1 MSVITLTK
9 ESHKN
14 PEKFRIKHQDE
25 VEILG
30 PHRKD
35 RFAINED
42 LPTITTTS
50 KIAILGAGFGGMA
63 SAIKTMQNT
72 MSKILKF
79 LKDMTTL
86 VVLGMPTLTQDVP
99 VIFPLYGIHFRLH

>member
-1 MSVITLTK
+1 M
-9 ESHKN
+9 
-14 PEKFRIKHQDE
+14 
-25 VEILG
+25 EILG

-99 VIFPLYGIHFRLH
+99 VIFPLYGIHFVCIDIQLE